1 MEIMTFKNC
10 DLFKR
15 SFTNKGI
22 GYSYNN
28 AKANDLFKQNQDL
41 QNLFKIFFVNED
53 QDPVKMKSASKK
65 HALVVLVENNDEEV
79 QRFEDIHEYQLKPTE
94 IEVALHNP
102 FQPAN
107 FRSESFEIFLGHTST
122 VYITPTAREIDESGK
137 KLTEEQR
144 NCRLTKDVKDLKI
157 FNYYTKEACIYECK
171 LGIALKKC
179 GCLPWSYPS
188 NLLV

>member
-137 KLTEEQR
+137 KLTEEQ
-144 NCRLTKDVKDLKI
+144 CTC
-157 FNYYTKEACIYECK
+157 YEYKE
-171 LGIALKKC
+171 LVDQNFL
-179 GCLPWSYPS
+179 LNPS
-188 NLLV
+188 MVSFHH